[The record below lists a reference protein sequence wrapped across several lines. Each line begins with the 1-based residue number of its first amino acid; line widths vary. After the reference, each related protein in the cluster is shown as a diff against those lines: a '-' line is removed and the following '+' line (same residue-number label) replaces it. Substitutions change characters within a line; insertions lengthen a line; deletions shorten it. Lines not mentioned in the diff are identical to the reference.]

1 MELLSPISTAV
12 MAIIWIIYLQLF
24 FVQYR
29 RNSRPYLVFHHAQ
42 NDNPDALCLLV
53 NMGELP
59 VHVQTV
65 QAVVYF
71 RDAEPLTTTVTDF
84 QRINTE
90 EQNVQQSL
98 RQGPLLS
105 GGYLVLGSFRSI
117 LCGDQDDSQADR
129 RMEEIEGLELRV
141 AVIHGPS
148 RFPVGARRS
157 FMLEHEPQTRIQP
170 ANIHTEQ
177 LSRKRDQET
186 VRQWI
191 ECDLNPRRKGSS
203 ETDSSSQEELSD
215 N

>member
-1 MELLSPISTAV
+1 MEFLGPVSTAV
-12 MAIIWIIYLQLF
+12 MALIWVFYLQLF

-53 NMGELP
+53 NMGEQP
-59 VHVQTV
+59 VHILIV
-65 QAVVYF
+65 QAVIYF
-71 RDAEPLTTTVTDF
+71 KGGESVTSTVTDF
-84 QRINTE
+84 ERINPE
-90 EQNVQQSL
+90 QQNVQQSL

-105 GGYLVLGSFRSI
+105 GGFLVLGSFRNI
-117 LCGDQDDSQADR
+117 LCGDQDESEGNR

-157 FMLEHEPQTRIQP
+157 FQIVHTPDARIQP

-177 LSRKRDQET
+177 LSKKRQLKM
-186 VRQWI
+186 VRHWVESDI
-191 ECDLNPRRKGSS
+191 NPRRKGDS
-203 ETDSSSQEELSD
+203 ESDSSPQEELSGD
-215 N
+215 

>member
-1 MELLSPISTAV
+1 MEFLAPVSTAV
-12 MAIIWIIYLQLF
+12 MAVIWVIYLQLF

-65 QAVVYF
+65 QAVVYYKGG
-71 RDAEPLTTTVTDF
+71 ESVTSTVTEF
-84 QRINTE
+84 ERINTE
-90 EQNVQQSL
+90 QQNVQQSL

-105 GGYLVLGSFRSI
+105 GGYLVLGSFRNI
-117 LCGDQDDSQADR
+117 LCGDQDESEGNR
-129 RMEEIEGLELRV
+129 RMEEIAGLELRV

-157 FMLEHEPQTRIQP
+157 FRILHSPQTRIQP

-177 LSRKRDQET
+177 LFKKSQRNT
-186 VRQWI
+186 VRYWI
-191 ECDLNPRRKGSS
+191 ECDLNPRRKGDS
-203 ETDSSSQEELSD
+203 ESDNSSQEELSGE
-215 N
+215 

>member
-1 MELLSPISTAV
+1 MELLAPISTAV

-42 NDNPDALCLLV
+42 GDNPDALCLLV

-59 VHVQTV
+59 IHVQTV

-71 RDAEPLTTTVTDF
+71 RNAEPLTTTVTDF
-84 QRINTE
+84 ERINTE
-90 EQNVQQSL
+90 RQNVQQSL
-98 RQGPLLS
+98 RQGPLMS

-117 LCGDQDDSQADR
+117 LCGEQGSNQAER
-129 RMEEIEGLELRV
+129 HMEAIEGVELRV

-148 RFPVGARRS
+148 RFPVGARRT
-157 FMLEHEPQTRIQP
+157 FVLKHQPHTRIQP
-170 ANIHTEQ
+170 TNIHTEQ
-177 LSRKRDQET
+177 LSRKRDQGI

-203 ETDSSSQEELSD
+203 ETDSSSQEELSE